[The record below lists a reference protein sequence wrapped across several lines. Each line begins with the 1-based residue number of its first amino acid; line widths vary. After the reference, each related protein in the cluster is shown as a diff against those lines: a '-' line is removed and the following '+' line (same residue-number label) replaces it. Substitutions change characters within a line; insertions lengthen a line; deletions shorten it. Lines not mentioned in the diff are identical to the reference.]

1 MRTCSIECSDET
13 VFVEHHNV
21 GDVQNWVFTTWSMY
35 RNYLCAILGVEY
47 VSYLANK
54 STDERGFPHT
64 HEILVIS
71 LTFVPYIPNVV
82 GYFLKFVLHRNL
94 IKKCLFFLV
103 TSSWFTGYT
112 MLHVFFFLYIY
123 IYFFFIHCI
132 YTYYLYILIL
142 YI

>member
-1 MRTCSIECSDET
+1 VRTCSIECSDET

-35 RNYLCAILGVEY
+35 RNYLCAILSVEY
-47 VSYLANK
+47 VSYLTNK
-54 STDERGFPHT
+54 STDEHGFPHT
-64 HEILVIS
+64 HETLEIS
-71 LTFVPYIPNVV
+71 LTLVPYIPNVV

-112 MLHVFFFLYIY
+112 MLHVFIMYIY
-123 IYFFFIHCI
+123 IHCI
-132 YTYYLYILIL
+132 YIFIIYLF
-142 YI
+142 